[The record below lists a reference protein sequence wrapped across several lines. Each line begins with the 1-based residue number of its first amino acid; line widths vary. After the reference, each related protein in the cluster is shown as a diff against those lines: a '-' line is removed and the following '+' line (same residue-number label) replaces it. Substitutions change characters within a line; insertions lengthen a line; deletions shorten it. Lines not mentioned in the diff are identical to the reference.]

1 MNIMTTVAYKPGNYM
16 VNGNKMYF
24 DGTNWFDV
32 NDFGVRTLNNHV
44 DALGNP
50 IAGWTEPTVLQGGS
64 FSVAYSFS
72 HIGPADTVHI
82 CVAVGS
88 MSLGIFHEDA
98 SWFSPNIT
106 INNDATPQPYTGTFT
121 LALTGDLAK
130 PPVNYSMYVKVMK
143 STITD
148 ETNFLAT
155 SPTYDNAM
163 NFIAA
168 GYTLL
173 TITAVTKVTTP

>member
-1 MNIMTTVAYKPGNYM
+1 MTTVAYKPGNYL
-16 VNGNKMYF
+16 VNGKKMYF

-32 NDFGVRTLNNHV
+32 NQSGVRTLNNSV
-44 DALGNP
+44 DVNALS
-50 IAGWTEPTVLQGGS
+50 IANWPNGEPSVLEGGS
-64 FSVAYSFS
+64 FSVSYSFS
-72 HIGPADTVHI
+72 HIGPADVVHI

-106 INNDATPQPYTGTFT
+106 INNDATSQTYTGTFV
-121 LALTGDLAK
+121 LQLTGNLAT

-155 SPTYDNAM
+155 SPPYDNAM